1 MIIFFLIIIGAQLLI
16 MFFIFLI
23 EQFLLDNIF
32 VELKIKKNSGFFD
45 VQKVQQFILTEK
57 SLLKKKLT
65 INVLWMNMK

>member
-1 MIIFFLIIIGAQLLI
+1 MIICFLIIIGAPLLI

-65 INVLWMNMK
+65 INVLGMNMK

>member
-45 VQKVQQFILTEK
+45 VQKVQQFILAEK